1 MKNQY
6 IFALIIGLGS
16 FIAGMVFGEVKP
28 SVQKDCAK
36 SIQQALDQ
44 QAAQGGG
51 EIVLAA
57 GQYRLEAPLSIPTG
71 VTLSGVWEA
80 PHHGIL
86 TRGTVLL
93 VCFGQGDENGPAAIQ
108 LNASSALK
116 NVTLSYPDQ
125 QLENVQPYPWTIS
138 GSGMHPTVENVTLV
152 NSYNGILMDQ
162 HELHLIRNVF
172 GCVLRRGILI
182 DRCTDIG
189 RIENVHFNP
198 HYWPRSGH
206 SGVPKDAKPNVD
218 LAVALYMQK
227 HLEAFT
233 FARSDWQ
240 SVLSTFVFGAKTGYK
255 FVDRG
260 HGGCNGQFTGISAD
274 ACVTCLQVEQTQSMG
289 VQIVNGEFV
298 TIPLRPED
306 DAERRV
312 MLRTTSDFK
321 GNLQLTNSTFWG
333 KQDCLLEHTGP
344 GTVSLIQGNARGW
357 AKVPSE
363 ALIQIQAGRF
373 MLKNYLFDGAQP
385 EIHLGPAVVRAI
397 ISENFSATGMRIT
410 GPGAEKAIVRDN
422 E

>member
-1 MKNQY
+1 MVVANVNPSGKN
-6 IFALIIGLGS
+6 
-16 FIAGMVFGEVKP
+16 
-28 SVQKDCAK
+28 DCTQT
-36 SIQQALDQ
+36 IQQALDQ

-51 EIVLAA
+51 EVNLAA

-71 VTLSGVWEA
+71 VTLSGAWDA

-86 TRGTVLL
+86 TRGTVFMIH
-93 VCFGQGDENGPAAIQ
+93 FGQGRENDPAAIQ

-116 NVTLSYPDQ
+116 NVTICYPDQ
-125 QLENVQPYPWTIS
+125 QLSNIQPYPWTIS

-206 SGVPKDAKPNVD
+206 PGVPKDAKPNVD
-218 LAVALYMQK
+218 LAVAVYMQK
-227 HLEAFT
+227 HLEAFI

-240 SVLSTFVFGAKTGYK
+240 SVLGTFVFGAKIGYK
-255 FVDRG
+255 FVDLG
-260 HGGCNGQFTGISAD
+260 HGGCNGQFTGIGAD
-274 ACVTCLQVEQTQSMG
+274 ACGTCVQVEQTQPMG
-289 VQIVNGEFV
+289 LQIVNGEFV

-306 DAERRV
+306 DSARRV
-312 MLRTTSDFK
+312 MLRTTPEFK
-321 GNLQLTNSTFWG
+321 GNLQLTNSAFWG
-333 KQDCLLEHTGP
+333 KLDCLLEHAGT

-363 ALIQIQAGRF
+363 ALFQIHAGRF
-373 MLKNYLFDGAQP
+373 ILKNYLLDGAQP
-385 EIHLGPAVVRAI
+385 AIEIGAAVQQAI
-397 ISENFSATGMRIT
+397 ISENFSPAGIQIT
-410 GPGAEKAIVRDN
+410 GPGAEKAIARDN
-422 E
+422 Q